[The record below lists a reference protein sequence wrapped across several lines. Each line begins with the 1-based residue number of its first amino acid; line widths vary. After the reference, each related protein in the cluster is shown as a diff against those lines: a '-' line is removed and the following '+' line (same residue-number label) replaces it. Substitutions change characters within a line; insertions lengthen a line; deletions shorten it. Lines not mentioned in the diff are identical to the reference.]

1 MYMHCPVMVHPQ
13 LNLEP
18 YKAEIISLYQNDT
31 IPSRIC
37 HRHAGAPFEANVGA
51 IGAEIY
57 FADEALLQKI
67 LSS

>member
-1 MYMHCPVMVHPQ
+1 MVHPQ

-31 IPSRIC
+31 IPSRI
-37 HRHAGAPFEANVGA
+37 RHPNVGSV
-51 IGAEIY
+51 GAEIY
-57 FADEALLQKI
+57 FADEASLQER

>member
-1 MYMHCPVMVHPQ
+1 MYMHCPEMVHPQ

-31 IPSRIC
+31 IPSRI
-37 HRHAGAPFEANVGA
+37 RHPNVGA
-51 IGAEIY
+51 VGAEIY
-57 FADEALLQKI
+57 FADEASLQER